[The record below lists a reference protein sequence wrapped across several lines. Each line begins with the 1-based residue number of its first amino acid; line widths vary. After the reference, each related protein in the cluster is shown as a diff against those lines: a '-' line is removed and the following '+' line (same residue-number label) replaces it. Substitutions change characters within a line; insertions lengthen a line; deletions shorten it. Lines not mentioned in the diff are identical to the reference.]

1 MWGKGLAT
9 GTAAILGSLTFHTAR
24 PPAPPAKPLWTV
36 SGPAHAISSPSGYA
50 ATMHMP
56 APKVRFGLTH
66 VRYYVVSIPHG
77 PGSRANPG
85 PLGITVA
92 PGQTVA
98 LREVAANPAQGTEL
112 VKIGVPTTAV
122 TGPPFAPPSSAM
134 ATSHSL
140 ISQGSDPSISGAYC
154 ETGWNDFVGITVGI
168 VWDFIDFS
176 YNGSYVTGYSTW
188 DWQDA
193 PFPDGDYFTG
203 KQHGQYYWNGSAT
216 GWTYDVEVGP
226 YFYNTKIYW
235 DVNQVT
241 GHGNGQ
247 VTGYAN
253 TCASG
258 PDTSLLGG
266 WWQIVHG

>member
-1 MWGKGLAT
+1 M
-9 GTAAILGSLTFHTAR
+9 
-24 PPAPPAKPLWTV
+24 
-36 SGPAHAISSPSGYA
+36 
-50 ATMHMP
+50 
-56 APKVRFGLTH
+56 
-66 VRYYVVSIPHG
+66 
-77 PGSRANPG
+77 
-85 PLGITVA
+85 
-92 PGQTVA
+92 A
-98 LREVAANPAQGTEL
+98 LREVAVNPTQATEL

-122 TGPPFAPPSSAM
+122 MGPPFAPPSSTM
-134 ATSHSL
+134 ATPHSL
-140 ISQGSDPSISGAYC
+140 ASQGSDPSISGAYC

-216 GWTYDVEVGP
+216 GWTYEVEVGP

-241 GHGNGQ
+241 GNGNGS

-253 TCASG
+253 TWASG
-258 PDTSLLGG
+258 SDTSLLGG